1 MKKRLLCILLAAAL
15 LSALPAAA
23 LADYDYDSVP
33 TPKMIV
39 TDGKDTSQVFYERQ
53 ADERAFPASTTKIM
67 TCILALESGELDASF
82 AVGWARP

>member
-39 TDGKDTSQVFYERQ
+39 TDGKDTSQVFYERTS
-53 ADERAFPASTTKIM
+53 APSPPARRRS
-67 TCILALESGELDASF
+67 
-82 AVGWARP
+82 